1 MSKMSYTPKSY
12 VITLCT
18 SVFYYK
24 CELGYFDFGEDSYPC
39 HYDHSIRTDAMVIK
53 KFCKYRLGL
62 IYNEINIV
70 RGRKGLPPVKYMA
83 GREECLAGL

>member
-12 VITLCT
+12 VIGLCI

-24 CELGYFDFGEDSYPC
+24 CELGYFDFGEDSYPR
-39 HYDHSIRTDAMVIK
+39 HYDHSIRTDAMAIK

-62 IYNEINIV
+62 IYNEINLI
-70 RGRKGLPPVKYMA
+70 RERKGLPPVKYMA